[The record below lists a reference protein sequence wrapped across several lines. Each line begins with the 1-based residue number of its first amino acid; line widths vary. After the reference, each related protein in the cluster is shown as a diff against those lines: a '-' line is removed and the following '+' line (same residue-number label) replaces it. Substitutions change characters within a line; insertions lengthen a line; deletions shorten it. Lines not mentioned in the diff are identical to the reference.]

1 MRLLGA
7 RSRRGFTIATV
18 GATLVALAGCATH
31 TAPPISANDLRE
43 ARQFKEY
50 TVYWAGPTVDGEPL
64 TAADNLFNFV
74 SSTIGFAMY
83 YGNCEGRGTFH
94 TAGCTLPLKIT
105 TVRYVAHSD
114 DSFGPLRW
122 VTMPRLNNV
131 PAVIYHGGDDMEIY
145 TDQQA
150 IDIVAD
156 SPGRALAAANA
167 LRPFNRMP
175 TASFPAFP
183 KPFFTPG
190 VAPIPAGAGATGP
203 SGASGVTGVTGATSD
218 ITPPPALEPAPSSS

>member
-1 MRLLGA
+1 MRFHGT
-7 RSRRGFTIATV
+7 RPRRGLAIPAV
-18 GATLVALAGCATH
+18 GATLIVLAGCATH

-43 ARQFKEY
+43 AGLFKEY
-50 TVYWAGPTVDGEPL
+50 TVYWAGPEVDGEPL
-64 TAADNLFNFV
+64 TAADNLYDFV

-114 DSFGPLRW
+114 ASFGPLRW
-122 VTMPRLNNV
+122 VTLPRLNNV

-167 LRPFNRMP
+167 LRPFNRTP

-190 VAPIPAGAGATGP
+190 VAPVPAATGATSP
-203 SGASGVTGVTGATSD
+203 TGASGVTGATSD
-218 ITPPPALEPAPSSS
+218 ITPPPALEPAPSST

>member
-1 MRLLGA
+1 MRHHGA
-7 RSRRGFTIATV
+7 RSRRWIGIPAV
-18 GATLVALAGCATH
+18 GATLVTLAGCATH
-31 TAPPISANDLRE
+31 MAPPISAADLNQ
-43 ARQFKEY
+43 ARQFGEY

-64 TAADNLFNFV
+64 TAADNLFDFV

-105 TVRYVAHSD
+105 TVLYAAHSD

-122 VTMPRLNNV
+122 VTLPRLNNV

-145 TDQQA
+145 TDHQA

-156 SPGRALAAANA
+156 SPERALAAANA
-167 LRPFNRMP
+167 LRPFNRTP

-183 KPFFTPG
+183 RPFFTPG
-190 VAPIPAGAGATGP
+190 VAPLPPTAGTTGP
-203 SGASGVTGVTGATSD
+203 TGATGATSD
-218 ITPPPALEPAPSSS
+218 ITPPPALEPAPAST

>member
-1 MRLLGA
+1 MTFRGT
-7 RSRRGFTIATV
+7 RSRRGLAIPAV
-18 GATLVALAGCATH
+18 AASVVALAGCATH
-31 TAPPISANDLRE
+31 TAPPISASDLRE

-50 TVYWAGPTVDGEPL
+50 TVYWAGPEVDGEPL
-64 TAADNLFNFV
+64 TAADNLFDFV

-114 DSFGPLRW
+114 ASFGPLRW
-122 VTMPRLNNV
+122 VTLPRLNNV

-145 TDQQA
+145 TDHQA
-150 IDIVAD
+150 IDIVSD

-167 LRPFNRMP
+167 LRPFNRTP

-183 KPFFTPG
+183 TPFFTPG
-190 VAPIPAGAGATGP
+190 VAPVVAPTGATSP
-203 SGASGVTGVTGATSD
+203 TGASGVTGATSD
-218 ITPPPALEPAPSSS
+218 ITPPPALEPAPSST